1 MSVQISN
8 EIKKLCCFAL
18 ISDCHSERNHWPDSQ
33 NTLFTLEA
41 TGYALL
47 ALVKL
52 GRMEEA
58 ERAFKFL
65 NSQRRRGGGF
75 GSTQVIAIFPLK

>member
-1 MSVQISN
+1 MSLDPPVLTVCRSGR
-8 EIKKLCCFAL
+8 
-18 ISDCHSERNHWPDSQ
+18 DHWPNDQ
-33 NTLFTLEA
+33 NALFTLEA

-58 ERAFKFL
+58 ELAFRFL
-65 NSQRRRGGGF
+65 NSRRGRGGGF
-75 GSTQVIAIFPLK
+75 GSTQVTAAFSAGKMAGVF